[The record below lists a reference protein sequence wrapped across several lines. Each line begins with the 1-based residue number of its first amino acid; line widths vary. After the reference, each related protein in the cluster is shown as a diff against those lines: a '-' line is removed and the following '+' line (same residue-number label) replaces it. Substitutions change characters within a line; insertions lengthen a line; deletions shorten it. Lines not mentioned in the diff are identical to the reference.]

1 MPSRTPIRSSSRDN
15 KKLAPMLTA
24 RLTANSA
31 SSAGNAAPV
40 GVRGRVGRRGR
51 QRHGERRRPGFPAH
65 QRRAY
70 HARKNPRL
78 HGELPRVR
86 SSQQRFGLLL
96 LALIATFFFEGI
108 AGPGD
113 VQRAFGTIL
122 VGITLLLALEAGE
135 VRRPVMRVAIALIAA
150 IVVATVF
157 ASFSSNSARVEGLTS
172 IANALLI
179 AAAPTSV
186 VLGLLRNIRR
196 TRTVTLTVVAG
207 VLCLYLLLGLFF
219 ASMYVAIDRLTNHA
233 FFAGGAPAT
242 PSNAV
247 YFSFITM
254 TTVGYGDFTAQT
266 NLGHTLS
273 AFEAL
278 IGQIY
283 LVTVVAAIVSRLVP
297 VRQADAPEPEDAI
310 GG

>member
-1 MPSRTPIRSSSRDN
+1 
-15 KKLAPMLTA
+15 
-24 RLTANSA
+24 
-31 SSAGNAAPV
+31 
-40 GVRGRVGRRGR
+40 
-51 QRHGERRRPGFPAH
+51 
-65 QRRAY
+65 
-70 HARKNPRL
+70 
-78 HGELPRVR
+78 VR